1 MFFTSFDKTSATA
14 DMKVSNVFRALIKV
28 TFDYL
33 MASVILFQNISRVYQ
48 GSWRILKYVRRGL
61 SFLKILGGGGG
72 ILQGGGRVSISRG
85 DLVVLFGP

>member
-61 SFLKILGGGGG
+61 SFLKILGGGGHPS
-72 ILQGGGRVSISRG
+72 GRG
-85 DLVVLFGP
+85 AGQHL